1 MELKSGIYETLIY
14 EALKRKL
21 EALSDKYVFTDS
33 IDSGEAPKLLTNY
46 IAKII
51 NSLLSDDSLFESLDG
66 RFKFV
71 NDILNYI
78 DKNWQCDL
86 DDTLLTNQ
94 EKLLSGIV
102 DMAGLTKEQAKQ
114 RVTMRP
120 LSGYTVSNLF
130 TGSNTDL
137 SIDGEIERD
146 IQTADEIYWIV
157 AFVRFSGVRIF
168 ENALREFLAKPNAKL
183 KLITTT
189 YMGASEPKAVDFLKQ
204 LAPDKVE
211 IRVSYNCDLDRLHAK
226 SYIFVRESGM
236 NTAYIGSSNISRS
249 ALTKGLEWNMR
260 ITNQENPH
268 IIQKALATFDTYWNS
283 DNFED
288 YDYERFVAAILER
301 NEVKRNVGRVLQK
314 YHVLPH
320 QKAILDKLTVEREI
334 HHSNKNL
341 IVAATGTG
349 KTVIAAFDYKRFYDA
364 NQPHRL
370 LFVAHRK
377 EILEQSIN
385 TFSSVLND
393 STFGELWVGDHRPS
407 ASGDLSHL
415 FISIQS
421 FNSNLDTFRKCGA
434 DYYDYIVVDEA
445 HHSEAISYQKVF
457 DLFAPK
463 ILIGL
468 TATPERADGV
478 NLSNFNQRI
487 AAELRLP
494 EAIDNM
500 LLSPFQ
506 YFCVGDWTTNLSHVT
521 WKLGGYDEDELVR
534 KLNTK
539 DRLSLITEKLPQ
551 YLADEHGCRAL
562 CFCARVD
569 HARDVAAGLREAG
582 YRAAMLSGDDS
593 LERREEILSQFRAK
607 KINYLCVVDIY
618 NEGVDIPEID
628 TVLFLRPTKSLT
640 IFLQQ
645 LGRGLR
651 LAPDKECLT
660 VLDFVA
666 QAHVNYSYESR
677 FRALIPKSKNATTKA
692 IENAVAESFTMLPR
706 GCTITMDKLA
716 REYIIGNIKSAIFN
730 LNRLKQEILQFKV
743 NNDKPLNLLTFLEQF
758 DLDIRIIY
766 KTRSRCWNALLHEAG
781 MLTYPVDEFTRV
793 FEKNMYRLIHV
804 NSVRYIGFIS
814 KLIDNGFEYEHNA
827 KNNTLALML
836 YYDIFAKS
844 VDNFGFANIDEGLKK
859 FGSYPLF
866 VDELRQIVQYLSE
879 HLMIST
885 KPIAEL
891 GSDNVIELFGCY
903 TREEQLAIF
912 GKRTAEKAG
921 AIPQSGVY
929 NLDDINTELLWVTLN
944 KSDKDFSP
952 STQYEDYAINEAL
965 FNWQS
970 QNSASHQNSGRRYVE
985 QKKNGRKF
993 LLFVRENKIDAYG
1006 FTSPYYC
1013 LGLVDYVKSHGD
1025 KPMTITWAMQNHIPG
1040 FILDKAQKMAVG

>member
-1 MELKSGIYETLIY
+1 MELKSGIYESLIY
-14 EALKRKL
+14 EALKKKL
-21 EALSDKYVFTDS
+21 EDLSDKYIFTDS
-33 IDSGEAPKLLTNY
+33 IDLGEAPKLLTNY
-46 IAKII
+46 VAKII
-51 NSLLSDDSLFESLDG
+51 NSLLSDDSVFESLND

-78 DKNWQCDL
+78 DKNWKCNL
-86 DDTLLTNQ
+86 DDSLLTNQ
-94 EKLLSGIV
+94 EELLSGIV
-102 DMAGLTKEQAKQ
+102 DMAGLTQEQAKQ
-114 RVTMRP
+114 RITIRP
-120 LSGYTVSNLF
+120 LSGYTTSNLF

-137 SIDGEIERD
+137 SIDSEIERD
-146 IQTADEIYWIV
+146 IQTANEIYWIV
-157 AFVRFSGVRIF
+157 AFIRFSGIRIF
-168 ENALREFLAKPNAKL
+168 TNALREFLDKPNAKL
-183 KLITTT
+183 RLITTT

-204 LAPDKVE
+204 MSPNKVE
-211 IRVSYNCDLDRLHAK
+211 IKVSYNCDLDRLHAK

-236 NTAYIGSSNISRS
+236 NTAYIGSSNMSRS

-268 IIQKALATFDTYWNS
+268 IIQKALATFETYWNS

-288 YDYERFVAAILER
+288 FDYDRFVAAISER
-301 NEVKRNVGRVLQK
+301 KEVSRSMGRVLQK
-314 YHVLPH
+314 YNILPH

-334 HHSNKNL
+334 HHSYRNL

-364 NQPHRL
+364 NQRHRL

-377 EILEQSIN
+377 EILEQSVS
-385 TFSSVLND
+385 TFCSVLNT
-393 STFGELWVGDHRPS
+393 STFGELWVGNHKPS

-421 FNSNLDTFRKCGA
+421 FNSNFDTFRMCGS

-445 HHSEAISYQKVF
+445 HHSEAVSYQKVF
-457 DLFAPK
+457 DLFRPK

-478 NLSNFNQRI
+478 NLTNFNMRI

-506 YFCVGDWTTNLSHVT
+506 YFCVGDRTTDLSNATWTQT
-521 WKLGGYDEDELVR
+521 GYDEDELVR

-539 DRLSLITEKLPQ
+539 ERLSLITESLPR
-551 YLADEHGCRAL
+551 YLSDEHNCRAL
-562 CFCARVD
+562 CFCARID
-569 HARDVAAGLREAG
+569 HARDVSAGLCSAG
-582 YRAAMLSGDDS
+582 YNATMLSGDDS
-593 LERREEILSQFRAK
+593 QERREEILNQFKAR

-677 FRALIPKSKNATTKA
+677 LRALIPKSKNVTTTTIKG
-692 IENAVAESFTMLPR
+692 AVAESFTMLPR

-716 REYIIGNIKSAIFN
+716 REYIINNIKSAIFN
-730 LNRLKQEILQFKV
+730 MNRLKQEVRQFSV
-743 NNDKPLNLLTFLEQF
+743 NNNKPLNLTNFLAQY
-758 DLDIRIIY
+758 DLDIRVIY
-766 KTRSRCWNALLHEAG
+766 KTRCWNALLREAG
-781 MLTYPVDEFTRV
+781 MLLYEMDEFTRV
-793 FEKNMYRLIHV
+793 FEKNMSRLIHV
-804 NSVRYIGFIS
+804 NSLRYLEFIS
-814 KLIDNGFEYEHNA
+814 RMINNGFEYEHNE

-836 YYDIFAKS
+836 YYDLFAKS
-844 VDNFGFANIDEGLKK
+844 IDNYGFVNIDEGLKK
-859 FGSYPLF
+859 FSSYQLF
-866 VDELRQIVQYLSE
+866 VEELQQIVQHLSE

-885 KPIAEL
+885 KPIVEL
-891 GSDNVIELFGCY
+891 GTNNVLELFGSY
-903 TREEQLAIF
+903 TREEQLVIF
-912 GKRTAEKAG
+912 GRRTAKKAG
-921 AIPQSGVY
+921 AIPQSGVFC
-929 NLDDINTELLWVTLN
+929 LDEINTELLWVTLN

-952 STQYEDYAINEAL
+952 STQYEDYAINESL

-970 QNSASHQNSGRRYVE
+970 QNSASHQNAGRRYVE
-985 QKKNGRKF
+985 QKSNKRKF
-993 LLFVRENKIDAYG
+993 LLFVREHKVDEYG

-1013 LGLVDYVKSHGD
+1013 LGLVNYVKSHGD

>member
-1 MELKSGIYETLIY
+1 MELKNGIYESLIY
-14 EALKRKL
+14 EALKKKL
-21 EALSDKYVFTDS
+21 ATLSNKYVFTDS

-46 IAKII
+46 IARII

-66 RFKFV
+66 RFKFI

-78 DKNWQCDL
+78 DKNWQCNI
-86 DDTLLTNQ
+86 DDSLLTNQ
-94 EKLLSGIV
+94 KELLSGIV
-102 DMAGLTKEQAKQ
+102 DMAGLTVDQARQ

-183 KLITTT
+183 RLITTT

-204 LAPDKVE
+204 LAPDNVE
-211 IRVSYNCDLDRLHAK
+211 IKVSYNCDLDRLHAK

-236 NTAYIGSSNISRS
+236 NTAYIGSSNMSRS

-288 YDYERFVAAILER
+288 YDHNRFVAAISER
-301 NEVKRNVGRVLQK
+301 NEVNRNIGRILQK

-364 NQPHRL
+364 NQRHRL

-407 ASGDLSHL
+407 TAGDLSHL

-421 FNSNLDTFRKCGA
+421 FNSNLELFRRFGV

-445 HHSEAISYQKVF
+445 HHSEAVSYQKVF
-457 DLFAPK
+457 DLFTPK

-506 YFCVGDWTTNLSHVT
+506 YFCVGDRTTDLSHVAWT
-521 WKLGGYDEDELVR
+521 QGGYDENELVK
-534 KLNTK
+534 KLNTP
-539 DRLSLITEKLPQ
+539 DRLRLIIESLPR
-551 YLADEHGCRAL
+551 YLSDEHNCRAL
-562 CFCARVD
+562 CFCAKLD
-569 HARDVAAGLREAG
+569 HARDIAAGLCLAG
-582 YRAAMLSGDDS
+582 YRAAMLSGDDTP
-593 LERREEILSQFRAK
+593 ERREEIMSLFRAK

-677 FRALIPKSKNATTKA
+677 LRALIPKTKNITTTA
-692 IENAVAESFTMLPR
+692 IKSAVAESFTMLPR

-716 REYIIGNIKSAIFN
+716 REYIISNIRSAIFN
-730 LNRLKQEILQFKV
+730 LHRLVLEIRQFRA
-743 NNDKPLNLLTFLEQF
+743 NYDKPLNLPTFLAQY
-758 DLDIRIIY
+758 DLDIRVIY
-766 KTRSRCWNALLHEAG
+766 KTRCWNALLREAG
-781 MLTYPVDEFTRV
+781 IQTYPEDKFTRV
-793 FEKNMYRLIHV
+793 FERNMYRLIHV
-804 NSVRYIGFIS
+804 NSIRYLGFIS
-814 KLIDNGFEYEHNA
+814 ELIDNGFEYEHNA
-827 KNNTLALML
+827 KNKTFALML
-836 YYDIFAKS
+836 YYDLYAKS
-844 VDNFGFANIDEGLKK
+844 IDNFGFANVDEGLKK

-866 VDELRQIVQYLSE
+866 VGELRQIIQYLSE
-879 HLMIST
+879 HLIIST

-903 TREEQLAIF
+903 TREEQLTIF
-912 GKRTAEKAG
+912 GKRTAERAG
-921 AIPQSGVY
+921 AIPQSGCL
-929 NLDDINTELLWVTLN
+929 NIDDINTELLWVTLN

-952 STQYEDYAINEAL
+952 STQYKDYAINEAL

-985 QKKNGRKF
+985 QRTNGRKF
-993 LLFVRENKIDAYG
+993 LLFVREHKVDAYG
-1006 FTSPYYC
+1006 FTSPYFC

-1040 FILDKAQKMAVG
+1040 FILDKALKMAVG

>member
-1 MELKSGIYETLIY
+1 MELKSGIYESLIY
-14 EALKRKL
+14 EALQRKL

-46 IAKII
+46 IARII

-66 RFKFV
+66 RFQFI

-78 DKNWQCDL
+78 DKNWQCNI
-86 DDTLLTNQ
+86 DDSLLTNQ
-94 EKLLSGIV
+94 EELLSGIV

-168 ENALREFLAKPNAKL
+168 ENALREFLGKPNAKL

-204 LAPDKVE
+204 LAPSKVD
-211 IRVSYNCDLDRLHAK
+211 IKVSYNCDLDRLHAK

-236 NTAYIGSSNISRS
+236 NTAYIGSSNMSRS

-288 YDYERFVAAILER
+288 YDYERFVAAISER
-301 NEVKRNVGRVLQK
+301 KEVNRSVGRILQK

-334 HHSNKNL
+334 HHSYKNL

-349 KTVIAAFDYKRFYDA
+349 KTVIAAFDYKRFYDT
-364 NQPHRL
+364 NQRHRL

-457 DLFAPK
+457 DMFTPK

-506 YFCVGDWTTNLSHVT
+506 YFCVGDPKTDLRHITWTQ
-521 WKLGGYDEDELVR
+521 GGYDENELVR
-534 KLNTK
+534 KLNTP
-539 DRLSLITEKLPQ
+539 DRLRLITESLPR
-551 YLADEHGCRAL
+551 YLSDEHGCRAL
-562 CFCARVD
+562 CFCARLD
-569 HARDVAAGLREAG
+569 HARDIAAGLSLAG

-593 LERREEILSQFRAK
+593 QERREDILRQFKAK

-618 NEGVDIPEID
+618 NEGIDIPEID

-651 LAPDKECLT
+651 LAADKECLT

-677 FRALIPKSKNATTKA
+677 FRALIPKSKNVTTTALKG
-692 IENAVAESFTMLPR
+692 AVAESFTMLPR

-716 REYIIGNIKSAIFN
+716 REYIISNIKSAIFN
-730 LNRLKQEILQFKV
+730 LNRLKQEVRQFRV
-743 NNDKPLNLLTFLEQF
+743 NNDKILNLPNFLAQF
-758 DLDIRIIY
+758 DLDVRVIY
-766 KTRSRCWNALLHEAG
+766 KTRCWNALLREAG
-781 MLTYPVDEFTRV
+781 MLTYPMDNFTRV
-793 FEKNMYRLIHV
+793 FEKNMYRFVHI
-804 NSVRYIGFIS
+804 NSISYLSFIRS
-814 KLIDNGFEYEHNA
+814 LLDNNFDYEHNNR
-827 KNNTLALML
+827 NNMFALMFYYRL
-836 YYDIFAKS
+836 YSKPITE
-844 VDNFGFANIDEGLKK
+844 FGFSGVDEGLKRFSK
-859 FGSYPLF
+859 YAIF
-866 VDELRQIVQYLSE
+866 VDELKQIIEYLSE
-879 HLMIST
+879 HIVIT
-885 KPIAEL
+885 TRPIPEL
-891 GSDNVIELFGCY
+891 GEDNVLELFGCY
-903 TREEQLAIF
+903 TQEEQLTIF
-912 GKRTAEKAG
+912 NKQTDVSLAG
-921 AIPQSGVY
+921 NQQAGVFSL
-929 NLDDINTELLWVTLN
+929 NDINVELLWVTLN

-952 STQYEDYAINEAL
+952 STQYKDFAISESL

-970 QNSASHQNSGRRYVE
+970 QHTANHFNKGRRYSE
-985 QKKNGRKF
+985 QKQNGRKF
-993 LLFVRENKIDAYG
+993 ILFIRENKKDAYG
-1006 FTSPYYC
+1006 FVPPYYC
-1013 LGLVDYVKSHGD
+1013 LGLVDYVDSHGD
-1025 KPMTITWAMQNHIPG
+1025 NPITVTWKLHNNIPG

>member
-1 MELKSGIYETLIY
+1 MELKSGIYESLIY
-14 EALKRKL
+14 EALKKKL
-21 EALSDKYVFTDS
+21 ETLSDSYVFTDS
-33 IDSGEAPKLLTNY
+33 IDTGEAPKLLTNY

-51 NSLLSDDSLFESLDG
+51 NSLLSDDSLFESLEG
-66 RFKFV
+66 RFKFI

-78 DKNWQCDL
+78 DKNWQCNL
-86 DDTLLTNQ
+86 DDSLLTNQ
-94 EKLLSGIV
+94 EELLSGIV

-114 RVTMRP
+114 RVAMRP

-204 LAPDKVE
+204 LAPNKVE
-211 IRVSYNCDLDRLHAK
+211 IKVSYNCKLDRLHAK

-236 NTAYIGSSNISRS
+236 NTAYIGSSNMSRS

-288 YDYERFVAAILER
+288 YNYDRFVAAISEQ
-301 NEVKRNVGRVLQK
+301 NEVGRSVGRVLQK

-334 HHSNKNL
+334 HHSSKNL

-349 KTVIAAFDYKRFYDA
+349 KTVIAAFDYKRFHDA
-364 NQPHRL
+364 NQRHRL

-393 STFGELWVGDHRPS
+393 NTFGELWVGDHRPS
-407 ASGDLSHL
+407 AFGDLSHL
-415 FISIQS
+415 FVSIQS
-421 FNSNLDTFRKCGA
+421 FNSNLDTFHRCGP

-445 HHSEAISYQKVF
+445 HHSEAVSYQKVF
-457 DLFAPK
+457 DLFTPK

-506 YFCVGDWTTNLSHVT
+506 YFCVGDRTTDLSHVAWT
-521 WKLGGYDEDELVR
+521 QGGYDENELVR
-534 KLNTK
+534 KLNTP
-539 DRLSLITEKLPQ
+539 DRLRLITESLPR
-551 YLADEHGCRAL
+551 YLSDEHSCRAL
-562 CFCARVD
+562 CFCARLD
-569 HARDVAAGLREAG
+569 HARDVAAGLCEAG

-593 LERREEILSQFRAK
+593 LERREEILSQFKAK

-651 LAPDKECLT
+651 LAADKECLT

-666 QAHVNYSYESR
+666 QAHVNYSFESR
-677 FRALIPKSKNATTKA
+677 FRALIPKSKNVTTTALKG
-692 IENAVAESFTMLPR
+692 AVAESFTMLPR

-716 REYIIGNIKSAIFN
+716 REYIISNIKSAIFN
-730 LNRLKQEILQFKV
+730 LNRLKQEVRQFRV
-743 NNDKPLNLLTFLEQF
+743 NNDKPLNLSTFLAQY
-758 DLDIRIIY
+758 DLDIRVIY
-766 KTRSRCWNALLHEAG
+766 KTRCWNALLREAG
-781 MLTYPVDEFTRV
+781 MQSYPVDELTRV
-793 FEKNMYRLIHV
+793 FEKNMSRLIHV
-804 NSVRYIGFIS
+804 NSIRYLGFIG
-814 KLIDNGFEYEHNA
+814 KLIDDGFEYEHNA
-827 KNNTLALML
+827 KNNTFALML
-836 YYDIFAKS
+836 YYDLYAKS
-844 VDNFGFANIDEGLKK
+844 IDNFGFASIDEGLKK
-859 FGSYPLF
+859 FGSYTLF
-866 VDELRQIVQYLSE
+866 VEELRQIIQYLSE

-885 KPIAEL
+885 KPIVEL

-921 AIPQSGVY
+921 AIPQSGC
-929 NLDDINTELLWVTLN
+929 LSIDDINTELLWVTLN

-985 QKKNGRKF
+985 QKTNGRKF
-993 LLFVRENKIDAYG
+993 LLFVREHKVDAYG

>member
-14 EALKRKL
+14 KALKEKI
-21 EALSDKYVFTDS
+21 EHLSNKYVFTEA
-33 IDSGEAPKLLTNY
+33 IDSCEAPKLLTNY
-46 IAKII
+46 IAGII
-51 NSLLSDDSLFESLDG
+51 SNLLSDDALFENLER
-66 RFKFV
+66 RFKFI
-71 NDILNYI
+71 NSILEFIDQKWNCDI
-78 DKNWQCDL
+78 
-86 DDTLLTNQ
+86 DDSLLTNQ
-94 EKLLSGIV
+94 EQLISGII
-102 DMAGLTKEQAKQ
+102 DMAGLTKEQAEQ
-114 RVTMRP
+114 RVSMRP
-120 LSGYTVSNLF
+120 LSGFTVSNLF

-137 SIDGEIERD
+137 SIDSEIERD
-146 IQTADEIYWIV
+146 IRTADEIYWIV
-157 AFVRFSGVRIF
+157 AFVRFSGIRIF
-168 ENALREFLAKPNAKL
+168 ENALREFLAKPNARL
-183 KLITTT
+183 RLITTT

-204 LAPDKVE
+204 LAPNKVE
-211 IRVSYNCDLDRLHAK
+211 IKVSYNCDLDRLHAK

-236 NTAYIGSSNISRS
+236 NTAYIGSSNMSRS

-268 IIQKALATFDTYWNS
+268 IIQKALATFDTYWNN

-288 YDYERFVAAILER
+288 YDYDRFVAAILER
-301 NEVKRNVGRVLQK
+301 NQVNRSVGRILQT
-314 YHVLPH
+314 YHILPH

-334 HHSNKNL
+334 HNSYKNL

-364 NQPHRL
+364 NQRHRL

-377 EILEQSIN
+377 EILEQSVR
-385 TFSSVLND
+385 TFCSVLGVND
-393 STFGELWVGDHRPS
+393 FGELWVGDYRPTTF
-407 ASGDLSHL
+407 GDLSHL

-421 FNSNLDTFRKCGA
+421 FNSNLDTFRQCGA

-457 DLFAPK
+457 DLFSPK

-506 YFCVGDWTTNLSHVT
+506 YFCVGDRTTDLSNVS
-521 WKLGGYDEDELVR
+521 WNQGGYDENELVR
-534 KLNTK
+534 KLNTP
-539 DRLSLITEKLPQ
+539 DRLRLITESLPR
-551 YLADEHGCRAL
+551 YLSDECNCRAL
-562 CFCARVD
+562 CFCARLD
-569 HARDVAAGLREAG
+569 HARDVAEGLRLAG
-582 YRAAMLSGDDS
+582 YNAAMLSGDDS

-666 QAHVNYSYESR
+666 QAHVNYSFESR
-677 FRALIPKSKNATTKA
+677 FRALIPKSKNTTTTA
-692 IENAVAESFTMLPR
+692 IKGAVGGSFTMLPR
-706 GCTITMDKLA
+706 GCSISMDKLA
-716 REYIIGNIKSAIFN
+716 REYILSNIRSAVFN
-730 LNRLKQEILQFKV
+730 LRRLVLEVRQFKV
-743 NNDKPLNLLTFLEQF
+743 NTDKPLKLPTFLTQF
-758 DLDIRIIY
+758 DLDIRVIY
-766 KTRSRCWNALLHEAG
+766 KTRCWTALLREAG
-781 MLTYPVDEFTRV
+781 MLSYPTDEFTRV
-793 FEKNMYRLIHV
+793 FEKNMSRLIHV
-804 NSVRYIGFIS
+804 NSIGYIGFIS
-814 KLIDNGFEYEHNA
+814 KLIDNGFEYEHNVR
-827 KNNTLALML
+827 NNTFALML
-836 YYDIFAKS
+836 YYDLFAKS
-844 VDNFGFANIDEGLKK
+844 IDNYGIASIDEGLKI
-859 FGSYPLF
+859 FGSYPMF
-866 VDELRQIVQYLSE
+866 VDELRQIVMYLSE

-885 KPIAEL
+885 RPIAEL
-891 GSDNVIELFGCY
+891 GEDSVLELFGLY

-912 GKRTAEKAG
+912 KKRTPEHAG
-921 AIPQSGVY
+921 AIPQSGVF

-952 STQYEDYAINEAL
+952 STQYEDYAINEVL

-970 QNSASHQNSGRRYVE
+970 QNSASHQNAGRRYVE
-985 QKKNGRKF
+985 QKINGRKF
-993 LLFVRENKIDAYG
+993 LLFVRESKVDAYG

-1025 KPMTITWAMQNHIPG
+1025 KPMTITWSMQNPIPG
-1040 FILDKAQKMAVG
+1040 FILEKAQKMAVG

>member
-1 MELKSGIYETLIY
+1 MELKSGIYESLIC
-14 EALKRKL
+14 EALKKKL
-21 EALSDKYVFTDS
+21 EALTDRYVFTDS
-33 IDSGEAPKLLTNY
+33 IDTGEAPKLLTNY
-46 IAKII
+46 IAQII
-51 NSLLSDDSLFESLDG
+51 NSLLSDDSLFETLEG
-66 RFKFV
+66 RFQFI
-71 NDILNYI
+71 NDILSYI
-78 DKNWQCDL
+78 DKTWQCNI
-86 DDTLLTNQ
+86 DDSLLTNQ
-94 EKLLSGIV
+94 EELLSGIV

-120 LSGYTVSNLF
+120 LSGFTVSNLF
-130 TGSNTDL
+130 TGSNADL
-137 SIDGEIERD
+137 SVDSEIERD

-168 ENALREFLAKPNAKL
+168 ENALRRFLEKPSARL
-183 KLITTT
+183 HLITTT
-189 YMGASEPKAVDFLKQ
+189 YMGASEPKAVEFLKQ
-204 LAPDKVE
+204 LAPDKVQ
-211 IRVSYNCDLDRLHAK
+211 IKVSYNCDLDRLHAK
-226 SYIFVRESGM
+226 SYIFVRDSGM

-260 ITNQENPH
+260 ITSQENPH
-268 IIQKALATFDTYWNS
+268 IIQKALATFDTYWNN

-288 YDYERFVAAILER
+288 YDRERFLVAIAER
-301 NEVKRNVGRVLQK
+301 NEVRNGRTRALQT
-314 YHVLPH
+314 YHILPH
-320 QKAILDKLTVEREI
+320 QKAILDRLTVEREI
-334 HHSNKNL
+334 HGSNKNL

-349 KTVIAAFDYKRFYDA
+349 KTVIAAFDYKRFHDSHS
-364 NQPHRL
+364 NHRL

-377 EILEQSIN
+377 EILEQSIR
-385 TFSSVLND
+385 TFCSVLGVND
-393 STFGELWVGDHRPS
+393 FGELWVGDHRPS
-407 ASGDLSHL
+407 ALGDLGHL

-421 FNSNLDTFRKCGA
+421 FNSNLETFRRCGA

-445 HHSEAISYQKVF
+445 HHSEAVSYQKVF
-457 DLFAPK
+457 DLFRPQ

-506 YFCVGDWTTNLSHVT
+506 YFCVGDRTTDLSHVA
-521 WKLGGYDEDELVR
+521 WAQGGYDENELVR
-534 KLNTK
+534 KLNTQE
-539 DRLSLITEKLPQ
+539 RLRLITESLPR
-551 YLADEHGCRAL
+551 YLSDEHNCRAL
-562 CFCARVD
+562 CFCARLD
-569 HARDVAAGLREAG
+569 HARDVAAGLCLAG
-582 YRAAMLSGDDS
+582 YRAAMLSGEDS
-593 LERREEILSQFRAK
+593 LERREEIVSQFRAR

-640 IFLQQ
+640 VFLQQ

-677 FRALIPKSKNATTKA
+677 FRALIPKSKNATTKT
-692 IENAVAESFTMLPR
+692 IQGAVAESFTMLPR

-716 REYIIGNIKSAIFN
+716 REYILGNIRSAIFN
-730 LNRLKQEILQFKV
+730 LRRLVLEVRQFRV
-743 NNDKPLNLLTFLEQF
+743 NSDKPLTLANFLQQF
-758 DLDIRIIY
+758 DLDIRVIY
-766 KTRSRCWNALLHEAG
+766 KTRCWNALLREAG
-781 MLTYPVDEFTRV
+781 LKNYATDEYTKV
-793 FEKNMYRLIHV
+793 FEKNMSRLIHV
-804 NSVRYIGFIS
+804 NSIRYLGFIRQ
-814 KLIDNGFEYEHNA
+814 LIEHGFTYEHSKQND
-827 KNNTLALML
+827 TLALML
-836 YYDIFAKS
+836 YYDLYAKS
-844 VDNFGFANIDEGLKK
+844 IDVYDFASVAEGLKK
-859 FGSYPLF
+859 FGEYPQF
-866 VDELRQIVQYLSE
+866 VDELSQMVQYLSE
-879 HLMIST
+879 HLMITT
-885 KPIAEL
+885 KPIPEL
-891 GSDNVIELFGCY
+891 GADNVLELFGCY

-912 GKRTAEKAG
+912 GRRTAEKAG
-921 AIPQSGVY
+921 AIPQSGCL

-985 QKKNGRKF
+985 QRTNGRKF
-993 LLFVRENKIDAYG
+993 LLFVREHKVDAYG

-1025 KPMTITWAMQNHIPG
+1025 RPMTITWAMQNRIPG

>member
-14 EALKRKL
+14 EALKKKL
-21 EALSDKYVFTDS
+21 ESLSDKYVFKDS

-66 RFKFV
+66 RFQFI

-78 DKNWQCDL
+78 DKNWQCDI
-86 DDTLLTNQ
+86 DDSLLTNQ
-94 EKLLSGIV
+94 EELLSGIV

-120 LSGYTVSNLF
+120 LSGFTVSNLF

-137 SIDGEIERD
+137 SIDAEIERD
-146 IQTADEIYWIV
+146 IQTANEIYWIV
-157 AFVRFSGVRIF
+157 AFIRFSGVRIF
-168 ENALREFLAKPNAKL
+168 ENALREFLAKPNARL
-183 KLITTT
+183 RLITTT
-189 YMGASEPKAVDFLKQ
+189 YMGASEPKAVDFLKK

-211 IRVSYNCDLDRLHAK
+211 IKVSYNCDLDRLHAK

-236 NTAYIGSSNISRS
+236 NTAYIGSSNMSRS

-288 YDYERFVAAILER
+288 YDYARFVAAISER
-301 NEVKRNVGRVLQK
+301 NEVKRSVGRILQK

-334 HHSNKNL
+334 HRSNKNL

-364 NQPHRL
+364 NQRHRL

-393 STFGELWVGDHRPS
+393 SSFGELWVGDHRPS
-407 ASGDLSHL
+407 TAGDLSHL

-421 FNSNLDTFRKCGA
+421 FNSNLELFRKCGA

-457 DLFAPK
+457 DLFTPK
-463 ILIGL
+463 ILVGL

-506 YFCVGDWTTNLSHVT
+506 YFCVGDRTTDLSHVT
-521 WKLGGYDEDELVR
+521 WSQGGYDENELVR
-534 KLNTK
+534 KLNTP
-539 DRLSLITEKLPQ
+539 DRLRLITESLPR
-551 YLADEHGCRAL
+551 YLSDEHGCRAL
-562 CFCARVD
+562 CFCARLD
-569 HARDVAAGLREAG
+569 HARDIAAGLCLAG
-582 YRAAMLSGDDS
+582 YRAAMLSGGDS
-593 LERREEILSQFRAK
+593 IERREEILSQFKAR

-677 FRALIPKSKNATTKA
+677 FRALIPKSKNATSTA
-692 IENAVAESFTMLPR
+692 IKSAVAESFTMLPR

-716 REYIIGNIKSAIFN
+716 REYIISNIKSAIFN
-730 LNRLKQEILQFKV
+730 LNRLKQEVRQFRV
-743 NNDKPLNLLTFLEQF
+743 NNDIALNLPNFLAQF
-758 DLDIRIIY
+758 DLDIRVVY
-766 KTRSRCWNALLHEAG
+766 KTRCWSALLRESG
-781 MLTYPVDEFTRV
+781 MLNYPVDEFTKV
-793 FEKNMYRLIHV
+793 FEKNMSRLIHI
-804 NSVRYIGFIS
+804 NSVRYLDFIV
-814 KLIDNGFEYEHNA
+814 KLLDNNFEYEHTPR
-827 KNNTLALML
+827 NNTFALML
-836 YYDIFAKS
+836 YYDLYAKS
-844 VDNFGFANIDEGLKK
+844 IDNFGFEDIDEGLKT

-866 VDELRQIVQYLSE
+866 VDELHQIVQYLSQ
-879 HLMIST
+879 HLVIST
-885 KPIAEL
+885 RPIAEL
-891 GSDNVIELFGCY
+891 GENNVLDLFGCY

-912 GKRTAEKAG
+912 GRRTAEKAG
-921 AIPQSGVY
+921 AIPQSGCL

-970 QNSASHQNSGRRYVE
+970 QNNASHQNSGRRYVE
-985 QKKNGRKF
+985 QKTNGRKF
-993 LLFVRENKIDAYG
+993 LLFVREHKVDEYG
-1006 FTSPYYC
+1006 FTSPYFC
-1013 LGLVDYVKSHGD
+1013 LGLVDYVNSHGD

-1040 FILDKAQKMAVG
+1040 FILDKALKMAIA

>member
-1 MELKSGIYETLIY
+1 MELKTGIYETLIY

-21 EALSDKYVFTDS
+21 EALSDRYVFTDS

-46 IAKII
+46 VAKII
-51 NSLLSDDSLFESLDG
+51 NSLLSDDSLFETLEG
-66 RFKFV
+66 RFRFV
-71 NDILNYI
+71 NGILNYI
-78 DKNWQCDL
+78 DKNWQCNI
-86 DDTLLTNQ
+86 DDSLLTNQ
-94 EKLLSGIV
+94 EELLSGIV

-146 IQTADEIYWIV
+146 IKTADEIYWIV

-168 ENALREFLAKPNAKL
+168 ENALREFLAKPNAKF

-189 YMGASEPKAVDFLKQ
+189 YMGASEPKAMDFLKR
-204 LAPDKVE
+204 LDPEKVD
-211 IRVSYNCDLDRLHAK
+211 IKVSYNCELDRLHAK

-283 DNFED
+283 ENFEYYD
-288 YDYERFVAAILER
+288 YDRFVAAIAE
-301 NEVKRNVGRVLQK
+301 NNKVKTTIGRVLQK
-314 YHVLPH
+314 YHILPH

-349 KTVIAAFDYKRFYDA
+349 KTVIAAFDYKRFHDA
-364 NQPHRL
+364 NQRHRL

-393 STFGELWVGDHRPS
+393 NTFGELWVGDHRPS
-407 ASGDLSHL
+407 VSGDLSHL

-421 FNSNLDTFRKCGA
+421 FNSNLDTFRRCGT

-445 HHSEAISYQKVF
+445 HHSEAVSYQKVF
-457 DLFAPK
+457 DLFSPK
-463 ILIGL
+463 LLIGL

-506 YFCVGDWTTNLSHVT
+506 YFCVGDRTTDLSHVA
-521 WKLGGYDEDELVR
+521 WAQGGYDENELVK
-534 KLNTK
+534 KLNTH
-539 DRLSLITEKLPQ
+539 DRLRLITEKLPQ
-551 YLADEHGCRAL
+551 YLSDEHNCRAI
-562 CFCARVD
+562 CFCARLD
-569 HARDVAAGLREAG
+569 HARDVAAGLCSAG
-582 YRAAMLSGDDS
+582 YRAAMLSGNDS
-593 LERREEILSQFRAK
+593 LENRDKILNLFRSK

-618 NEGVDIPEID
+618 NEGIDIPEID

-651 LAPDKECLT
+651 LSPDKECLT

-677 FRALIPKSKNATTKA
+677 FRALIPKSKNATTNA
-692 IENAVAESFTMLPR
+692 IKNAVAESFTMLPR

-716 REYIIGNIKSAIFN
+716 REYIINNIKSAIFN
-730 LNRLKQEILQFKV
+730 LNRLKQEVRQFSV
-743 NNDKPLNLLTFLEQF
+743 NSDKPLNLPNFLSQF
-758 DLDIRIIY
+758 DIDIRVIY
-766 KTRSRCWNALLHEAG
+766 KTRCWNAILREAG
-781 MLTYPVDEFTRV
+781 ILNYPADEFTKV
-793 FEKNMYRLIHV
+793 FENNMYRLIHV
-804 NSVRYIGFIS
+804 NSVRYLEFIS
-814 KLIDNGFEYEHNA
+814 NLINNDFEYEHNT
-827 KNNTLALML
+827 KNNTFALML
-836 YYDIFAKS
+836 YYDLFAKS
-844 VDNFGFANIDEGLKK
+844 IDNFGFATADEGLKK
-859 FGSYPLF
+859 FGSYKLF
-866 VDELRQIVQYLSE
+866 VDELRQIVQYLSD

-885 KPIAEL
+885 KAIAEL
-891 GSDNVIELFGCY
+891 GSDNVLDLFGCY
-903 TREEQLAIF
+903 TREEQLTIF
-912 GKRTAEKAG
+912 GKRTAVKAG
-921 AIPQSGVY
+921 AIPQSGCLS
-929 NLDDINTELLWVTLN
+929 LDDINTELLWVTLN

-970 QNSASHQNSGRRYVE
+970 QNNASHQNAGRRYVE
-985 QKKNGRKF
+985 QKSNGRKF
-993 LLFVRENKIDAYG
+993 LLFVRENKVDAYG

-1025 KPMTITWAMQNHIPG
+1025 KPMTIIWAMHNHIPG

>member
-1 MELKSGIYETLIY
+1 MNLNSGIYESLIY
-14 EALKRKL
+14 EALKKKL

-33 IDSGEAPKLLTNY
+33 IDSSEAPKLLTNY
-46 IAKII
+46 VAKII
-51 NSLLSDDSLFESLDG
+51 NGLLSDDSLFESLDC

-78 DKNWQCDL
+78 DKNWQCNI

-94 EKLLSGIV
+94 ELLLSGIV
-102 DMAGLTKEQAKQ
+102 DMAGLTKEQAKR
-114 RVTMRP
+114 RVSMRP

-137 SIDGEIERD
+137 SLDSEIERD

-157 AFVRFSGVRIF
+157 AFIRFSGVRIF
-168 ENALREFLAKPNAKL
+168 ENALREFLARPNAQL
-183 KLITTT
+183 RLITTT

-204 LAPDKVE
+204 LAPNKVE
-211 IRVSYNCDLDRLHAK
+211 IKVSYNCDLDRLHAK

-288 YDYERFVAAILER
+288 YDYERFVAAIAER
-301 NEVKRNVGRVLQK
+301 NEVKRGVGRVLYK
-314 YHVLPH
+314 YHILPH

-334 HHSNKNL
+334 HQSYKNL

-364 NQPHRL
+364 NERHRL

-385 TFSSVLND
+385 TFCSVLSMND
-393 STFGELWVGDHRPS
+393 FGELWVGDHRPS
-407 ASGDLSHL
+407 SYGDLGHL

-421 FNSNLDTFRKCGA
+421 FNTNLETFRNCGE

-445 HHSEAISYQKVF
+445 HHSEAVSYQKVF
-457 DLFAPK
+457 DLFKPK
-463 ILIGL
+463 LLIGL

-506 YFCVGDWTTNLSHVT
+506 YFCVGDRTTDLSHVT
-521 WKLGGYDEDELVR
+521 WAQGGYDENELVR
-534 KLNTK
+534 KLNTS
-539 DRLSLITEKLPQ
+539 DRLRLITESLPR
-551 YLADEHGCRAL
+551 YLSDERNCRAL
-562 CFCARVD
+562 CFCARLD
-569 HARDVAAGLREAG
+569 HARDVAAGLCSAG
-582 YRAAMLSGDDS
+582 YRAAMLSGEDS
-593 LERREEILSQFRAK
+593 LERREEIVSLFRARK
-607 KINYLCVVDIY
+607 VNYLCVVDIY

-651 LAPDKECLT
+651 LSPDKECLT

-677 FRALIPKSKNATTKA
+677 FRALIPKSKNVTTRTIKG
-692 IENAVAESFTMLPR
+692 AVAESFTMLPR
-706 GCTITMDKLA
+706 GCTIAMDKLA
-716 REYIIGNIKSAIFN
+716 REYIMNNIRTAVFN
-730 LNRLKQEILQFKV
+730 LRRLVQEVRQFNV
-743 NNDKPLNLLTFLEQF
+743 NNEKPLTLPNFLVQF

-766 KTRSRCWNALLHEAG
+766 KTRCWNALLREAG
-781 MLTYPVDEFTRV
+781 MLSYPLDEFTRL
-793 FEKNMYRLIHV
+793 FENNMKRLIHV
-804 NSVRYIGFIS
+804 NSISYLSFIT
-814 KLIDNGFEYEHNA
+814 KLIENNFEYEHDER
-827 KNNTLALML
+827 NNTFALMF
-836 YYDIFAKS
+836 YYDLFAKS
-844 VDNFGFANIDEGLKK
+844 IDKFGFTSVDEGLKK
-859 FGSYPLF
+859 FGAYPLF
-866 VDELRQIVQYLSE
+866 VEELRQIVQYLSD
-879 HLMIST
+879 HLLIST
-885 KPIAEL
+885 KSIPEL
-891 GSDNVIELFGCY
+891 GKDNVLELFGCY
-903 TREEQLAIF
+903 TREQQLVIF
-912 GKRTAEKAG
+912 KKRTAENSG
-921 AIPQSGVY
+921 AIPQGGCLSI
-929 NLDDINTELLWVTLN
+929 DEINTELLWVTLN
-944 KSDKDFSP
+944 KSDKEFSP

-970 QNSASHQNSGRRYVE
+970 QNSASHQNAGRRYVE

-993 LLFVRENKIDAYG
+993 LLFVREHKVDAYN
-1006 FTSPYYC
+1006 FTCPYYC

-1025 KPMTITWAMQNHIPG
+1025 KPMTITWAMQHHIPG
-1040 FILDKAQKMAVG
+1040 FILEKAQKMAIA

>member
-1 MELKSGIYETLIY
+1 MELKSGIYESLIY
-14 EALKRKL
+14 EALKKKL
-21 EALSDKYVFTDS
+21 ENLSDKYVFTDS
-33 IDSGEAPKLLTNY
+33 IDAGEAPKLLTNY
-46 IAKII
+46 IAKILI
-51 NSLLSDDSLFESLDG
+51 SLLSDDSLFESLEE
-66 RFKFV
+66 RFRFV
-71 NDILNYI
+71 NDILSYI
-78 DKNWQCDL
+78 DKKWQCDI
-86 DDTLLTNQ
+86 DDSLLTNQ
-94 EKLLSGIV
+94 EELLSGIV
-102 DMAGLTKEQAKQ
+102 DMAGLTSEQAKQ
-114 RVTMRP
+114 RVTIRP

-146 IQTADEIYWIV
+146 IKTSDEIYWIV

-183 KLITTT
+183 RLITTT

-204 LAPDKVE
+204 LAPGKVE
-211 IRVSYNCDLDRLHAK
+211 IKVSYNCELDRLHAK
-226 SYIFVRESGM
+226 SYIFVRDSGM
-236 NTAYIGSSNISRS
+236 STAYIGSSNMSRS

-268 IIQKALATFDTYWNS
+268 IIQKALATFDTYWNNE
-283 DNFED
+283 NFED
-288 YDYERFVAAILER
+288 YDYNRFVKAIAER
-301 NEVKRNVGRVLQK
+301 NEKTRSIGRVIQR
-314 YHVLPH
+314 YHILPH

-349 KTVIAAFDYKRFYDA
+349 KTVIAAFDYKRFYES
-364 NQPHRL
+364 NQRHRL

-385 TFSSVLND
+385 TFSSVLGD
-393 STFGELWVGDHRPS
+393 STFGELWVGNHRPS
-407 ASGDLSHL
+407 ALGDLSHL

-421 FNSNLDTFRKCGA
+421 FNSNLDTFRRCGS

-445 HHSEAISYQKVF
+445 HHSEAVSYQKVF
-457 DLFAPK
+457 DLYTPK

-468 TATPERADGV
+468 TATPERSDGV

-506 YFCVGDWTTNLSHVT
+506 YFCVGDRTTDLSHVP
-521 WKLGGYDEDELVR
+521 WAQGGYDEDELVR
-534 KLNTK
+534 KLNTP
-539 DRLSLITEKLPQ
+539 DRLRLITESLAR
-551 YLADEHGCRAL
+551 YLSDDQNCRAL

-569 HARDVAAGLREAG
+569 HARDVAAGLCEAG
-582 YRAAMLSGDDS
+582 YQAAVLTGEDS
-593 LERREEILSQFRAK
+593 PERRDEIQAQFKAK

-660 VLDFVA
+660 VLDYVA

-677 FRALIPKSKNATTKA
+677 FRALSSKPKSVTTNVIKD
-692 IENAVAESFTMLPR
+692 AVAESFTMLPR

-716 REYIIGNIKSAIFN
+716 REYILGNIRSAIFN
-730 LNRLKQEILQFKV
+730 LRRLVLEVRQFRV
-743 NNDKPLNLLTFLEQF
+743 NSDKSLNLSNFLSQF
-758 DLDIRIIY
+758 DLDIRVVY
-766 KTRSRCWNALLHEAG
+766 KTRCWSALMREAG
-781 MLTYPVDEFTRV
+781 MLNYTADDFTRV
-793 FEKNMYRLIHV
+793 FEKNMSRLIHV
-804 NSVRYIGFIS
+804 NSVRYLEFIRN
-814 KLIDNGFEYEHNA
+814 LINNGFKYEHNA
-827 KNNTLALML
+827 KNKTFALML

-844 VDNFGFANIDEGLKK
+844 IDKYGFSNIDEGLKK
-859 FGSYPLF
+859 FGSYPIF
-866 VDELRQIVQYLSE
+866 VDELRQIIHYLSE
-879 HLMIST
+879 HLVIST
-885 KPIAEL
+885 KPITEL
-891 GSDNVIELFGCY
+891 GEDCAIDLFGCY
-903 TREEQLAIF
+903 TREEQLTIF

-921 AIPQSGVY
+921 AIPQNGLL
-929 NLDDINTELLWVTLN
+929 NLDEFNMELLWVTLN

-952 STQYEDYAINEAL
+952 STQYEDYAINESL
-965 FNWQS
+965 FNWQT
-970 QNSASHQNSGRRYVE
+970 QNNASHQNNGRRYVE
-985 QKKNGRKF
+985 QKTNGRRF
-993 LLFVRENKIDAYG
+993 LLFVRENKTDAYG

-1025 KPMTITWAMQNHIPG
+1025 KPMTITWAMHNKIPG

>member
-1 MELKSGIYETLIY
+1 MELKTGIYETLIY
-14 EALKRKL
+14 EALRKKL
-21 EALSDKYVFTDS
+21 GTLSDKYIFTES
-33 IDSGEAPKLLTNY
+33 IDNGEAPKMLTNY

-66 RFKFV
+66 RFQFI
-71 NDILNYI
+71 NDILTYI
-78 DKNWQCDL
+78 DKKWQCNIGDS
-86 DDTLLTNQ
+86 LLANK
-94 EKLLSGIV
+94 EELLSGIV

-157 AFVRFSGVRIF
+157 AFVRYSGVRIF
-168 ENALREFLAKPNAKL
+168 ENALREFFAKPNAKL
-183 KLITTT
+183 RLITTT
-189 YMGASEPKAVDFLKQ
+189 YMGASEPKAVNFLKQ
-204 LAPDKVE
+204 LAPNKVE
-211 IRVSYNCDLDRLHAK
+211 IKVSYNSELDRLHAK

-236 NTAYIGSSNISRS
+236 NTAYIGSSNMSRS

-288 YDYERFVAAILER
+288 YDYERFVTAISER
-301 NEVKRNVGRVLQK
+301 NEVKRSVGRVLQK
-314 YHVLPH
+314 YHILPH
-320 QKAILDKLTVEREI
+320 QKAILDKLTVERDI
-334 HHSNKNL
+334 HHSYKNL

-364 NQPHRL
+364 NQQHKL
-370 LFVAHRK
+370 LFIAHRK

-385 TFSSVLND
+385 AFSSVLND
-393 STFGELWVGDHRPS
+393 STFGELWVGEHRPS
-407 ASGDLSHL
+407 EAGDLSHL
-415 FISIQS
+415 FISVQS
-421 FNSNLDTFRKCGA
+421 FNSNIDIFRNCGA

-445 HHSEAISYQKVF
+445 HHSEAVSYQKVF
-457 DLFAPK
+457 DIFTPK

-506 YFCVGDWTTNLSHVT
+506 YFCVGDRTTDLSHVT
-521 WKLGGYDEDELVR
+521 WNQGGYDENELVK
-534 KLNTK
+534 KLNTP
-539 DRLSLITEKLPQ
+539 DRLKLIVEKLPR
-551 YLADEHGCRAL
+551 YLSDEHGCRAL
-562 CFCARVD
+562 CFCARVE
-569 HARDVAAGLREAG
+569 HARDVAAGLCEAG
-582 YRAAMLSGDDS
+582 YKAAMLSGDDNS
-593 LERREEILSQFRAK
+593 ERRDEILNKFKAK
-607 KINYLCVVDIY
+607 EINYLCVVDIY

-666 QAHVNYSYESR
+666 QAHVNYNYESR
-677 FRALIPKSKNATTKA
+677 FRALIPKSKNVTTTA
-692 IENAVAESFTMLPR
+692 IKSAVVESFSMLPR

-716 REYIIGNIKSAIFN
+716 REYIINNIKSAIFN
-730 LNRLKQEILQFKV
+730 LRRLVLEVRQFNV
-743 NNDKPLNLLTFLEQF
+743 NNAKPLTLPNFLEQF
-758 DLDIRIIY
+758 NLDIRVIY
-766 KTRSRCWNALLHEAG
+766 KTRCWNALLREAG
-781 MLTYPVDEFTRV
+781 MQNYQSDEFTRL
-793 FEKNMYRLIHV
+793 FEKNMRRLIHV
-804 NSVRYIGFIS
+804 NSVMYLGFIR
-814 KLIDNGFEYEHNA
+814 KLIDNNFDYQHNE
-827 KNNTLALML
+827 KNNSLALML
-836 YYDIFAKS
+836 YYDLFAKS
-844 VDNFGFANIDEGLKK
+844 IDNFGFVNIDEALKK
-859 FGSYPLF
+859 FGSYSVF
-866 VDELRQIVQYLSE
+866 VEELRQIVQYLSDN
-879 HLMIST
+879 LIIST
-885 KPIAEL
+885 KPIEEL
-891 GSDNVIELFGCY
+891 GANNVLELFGCY

-921 AIPQSGVY
+921 AIPQSGC
-929 NLDDINTELLWVTLN
+929 LSIDDINTELLWVTLN

-952 STQYEDYAINEAL
+952 STQYEDYAINEVL

-985 QKKNGRKF
+985 QKNNGRKF
-993 LLFVRENKIDAYG
+993 ILFVREHRVDSYG

-1025 KPMTITWAMQNHIPG
+1025 KPMTITWAMHNNIPG

>member
-14 EALKRKL
+14 EALKKKL
-21 EALSDKYVFTDS
+21 ESLSDKYVFKDS

-66 RFKFV
+66 KFQFI

-78 DKNWQCDL
+78 EKNWQCDI

-94 EKLLSGIV
+94 EELLSGIV
-102 DMAGLTKEQAKQ
+102 DMAGLTKEQARQ

-120 LSGYTVSNLF
+120 LSGFTVSNLF

-137 SIDGEIERD
+137 SIDAEIERD
-146 IQTADEIYWIV
+146 IQTANEIYWIV
-157 AFVRFSGVRIF
+157 AFIRFSGVRIF
-168 ENALREFLAKPNAKL
+168 ENALREFLAKPNARL
-183 KLITTT
+183 RLITTT
-189 YMGASEPKAVDFLKQ
+189 YMGASEPKAVDFLKK

-211 IRVSYNCDLDRLHAK
+211 IKVSYNCDLDRLHAK

-236 NTAYIGSSNISRS
+236 NTAYIGSSNMSRS

-288 YDYERFVAAILER
+288 YDYERFVAAISER
-301 NEVKRNVGRVLQK
+301 NEVNKSVGRILQK

-334 HHSNKNL
+334 HLSNKNL

-349 KTVIAAFDYKRFYDA
+349 KTVIAAFDYKRFFDA
-364 NQPHRL
+364 NQRHRL

-385 TFSSVLND
+385 TFSFVLND
-393 STFGELWVGDHRPS
+393 SSFGELWVGDHRPS
-407 ASGDLSHL
+407 TAGDLSHL

-421 FNSNLDTFRKCGA
+421 FNSNLEFFRKCGA

-457 DLFAPK
+457 DLFTPK
-463 ILIGL
+463 ILVGL

-506 YFCVGDWTTNLSHVT
+506 YFCVGDRTTDLSHVT
-521 WKLGGYDEDELVR
+521 WSQGGYDENELVR
-534 KLNTK
+534 KLNTP
-539 DRLSLITEKLPQ
+539 DRLRLITESLPR
-551 YLADEHGCRAL
+551 YLSDEHGCRAL
-562 CFCARVD
+562 CFCARLD
-569 HARDVAAGLREAG
+569 HARDIATGLCLAG
-582 YRAAMLSGDDS
+582 YRAAMLSGGDS
-593 LERREEILSQFRAK
+593 LERREEILSQFKAR

-677 FRALIPKSKNATTKA
+677 FRALIPKSKNATSTA
-692 IENAVAESFTMLPR
+692 IKGAVAESFTMLPR

-716 REYIIGNIKSAIFN
+716 REYIISNIKSAIFN
-730 LNRLKQEILQFKV
+730 LNRLKQEVRQFRV
-743 NNDKPLNLLTFLEQF
+743 NNDIALNLPNFLAQF
-758 DLDIRIIY
+758 DLDIRVVY
-766 KTRSRCWNALLHEAG
+766 KTRCWSALLRESG
-781 MLTYPVDEFTRV
+781 MLNYPVDEFTKV
-793 FEKNMYRLIHV
+793 FEKNMSRLIHI
-804 NSVRYIGFIS
+804 NSVRYLDFIV
-814 KLIDNGFEYEHNA
+814 KLLDNNFEYEHTPR
-827 KNNTLALML
+827 NNTFALML
-836 YYDIFAKS
+836 YYDLYAKS
-844 VDNFGFANIDEGLKK
+844 IDNFGFEDIDEGLKT

-866 VDELRQIVQYLSE
+866 VDELHQIVQYLSQ
-879 HLMIST
+879 HLVIST
-885 KPIAEL
+885 RPIADL
-891 GSDNVIELFGCY
+891 GENNVLDLFGCY

-912 GKRTAEKAG
+912 GRRTAEKAG
-921 AIPQSGVY
+921 AIPQSGCL

-965 FNWQS
+965 FNWQT
-970 QNSASHQNSGRRYVE
+970 QNNASHQNSGRRYVE
-985 QKKNGRKF
+985 QKTNGRKF
-993 LLFVRENKIDAYG
+993 LLFVREHKVDEYG
-1006 FTSPYYC
+1006 FTSPYFC
-1013 LGLVDYVKSHGD
+1013 LGLVDYVNSHGD

-1040 FILDKAQKMAVG
+1040 FILDKALKMAIA

>member
-1 MELKSGIYETLIY
+1 MELKSGIYESLIY
-14 EALKRKL
+14 EALKKKL
-21 EALSDKYVFTDS
+21 ETLSDKYVFTDS

-51 NSLLSDDSLFESLDG
+51 NSLLSDDSLFETLDG
-66 RFKFV
+66 RFRFI

-78 DKNWQCDL
+78 DKNWQCNI
-86 DDTLLTNQ
+86 DDSLLTNQ
-94 EKLLSGIV
+94 EELLSGIV

-183 KLITTT
+183 RLITTT
-189 YMGASEPKAVDFLKQ
+189 YMGASEPKAVDFLKR

-211 IRVSYNCDLDRLHAK
+211 IKVSYNCDLDRLHAK

-288 YDYERFVAAILER
+288 YDYDRFVAAIAER
-301 NEVKRNVGRVLQK
+301 NEVNRAVGRVLQK

-334 HHSNKNL
+334 HHSNRNL

-349 KTVIAAFDYKRFYDA
+349 KTVIAAFDYKRFHDV
-364 NQPHRL
+364 NPRHRL

-393 STFGELWVGDHRPS
+393 NTFGELWVGDHRPS
-407 ASGDLSHL
+407 ALGDLGHL

-421 FNSNLDTFRKCGA
+421 FNSNLDTFRRCGA

-445 HHSEAISYQKVF
+445 HHSEAVSYQKVF

-506 YFCVGDWTTNLSHVT
+506 YFCVGDRTTDLSRVAWTQ
-521 WKLGGYDEDELVR
+521 GGYDENELVR
-534 KLNTK
+534 KLNTP
-539 DRLSLITEKLPQ
+539 DRLRLITESLPR
-551 YLADEHGCRAL
+551 YLSDEHGCRAL
-562 CFCARVD
+562 CFCARLD
-569 HARDVAAGLREAG
+569 HARDVAAGLCLAG
-582 YRAAMLSGDDS
+582 YRAAMLSGNDS
-593 LERREEILSQFRAK
+593 LERREEVMNQFKAK
-607 KINYLCVVDIY
+607 EINYLCVVDIY

-677 FRALIPKSKNATTKA
+677 FRALIPKSKNVTTNA
-692 IENAVAESFTMLPR
+692 IKGAVAESFTMLPR

-716 REYIIGNIKSAIFN
+716 REYIIGNIRSAIFN
-730 LNRLKQEILQFKV
+730 LNRLKQEVRQFGV
-743 NNDKPLNLLTFLEQF
+743 NNDRPLTLSNFLSQF
-758 DLDIRIIY
+758 DLDIRVVY
-766 KTRSRCWNALLHEAG
+766 KTRCWNALLREAG
-781 MLTYPVDEFTRV
+781 MLTYRADEFTRV
-793 FEKNMYRLIHV
+793 FENNMKRLIHV
-804 NSVRYIGFIS
+804 NSVRYLGFIR
-814 KLIDNGFEYEHNA
+814 KLMDSDFEYEHNA
-827 KNNTLALML
+827 KNDTFALML
-836 YYDIFAKS
+836 YYDLYAKS
-844 VDNFGFANIDEGLKK
+844 IDAFGFSTIDEALKK
-859 FGSYPLF
+859 FGSYKLF
-866 VDELRQIVQYLSE
+866 VDELRQIVLYLSE

-891 GSDNVIELFGCY
+891 GADNVLDLFGCY

-912 GKRTAEKAG
+912 GRRTAEKAG
-921 AIPQSGVY
+921 AIPQSGCL

-970 QNSASHQNSGRRYVE
+970 QNSASHQNAGRRYVE
-985 QKKNGRKF
+985 QRKNGRKF
-993 LLFVRENKIDAYG
+993 LLFVRENKVDAYG

-1040 FILDKAQKMAVG
+1040 FILDKAQKMAIG

>member
-1 MELKSGIYETLIY
+1 MELKSGIYESLIY

-21 EALSDKYVFTDS
+21 ESLSDKYVFTDS

-51 NSLLSDDSLFESLDG
+51 NSLLSDDSVFENLDG
-66 RFKFV
+66 RFKFI

-78 DKNWQCDL
+78 DKNWQCNI
-86 DDTLLTNQ
+86 DDSLLTNQ
-94 EKLLSGIV
+94 EELLSGIV
-102 DMAGLTKEQAKQ
+102 DMAGLTKDQAKQ

-137 SIDGEIERD
+137 SIDSEIERD
-146 IQTADEIYWIV
+146 IQTADEIHWIV
-157 AFVRFSGVRIF
+157 AFVRFSGIRIF
-168 ENALREFLAKPNAKL
+168 ENALREFLSKPSARFR
-183 KLITTT
+183 LITTT
-189 YMGASEPKAVDFLKQ
+189 YMGASEPKAVEFLKQ
-204 LAPDKVE
+204 LAPGKVE
-211 IRVSYNCDLDRLHAK
+211 IKVSYNCDLDRLHAK

-268 IIQKALATFDTYWNS
+268 IIQKALATFDTYWNN

-288 YDYERFVAAILER
+288 YDYDRFVAAISER
-301 NEVKRNVGRVLQK
+301 NEVNRSVGRVLQK
-314 YHVLPH
+314 YHILPH

-334 HHSNKNL
+334 HKSNRNL

-349 KTVIAAFDYKRFYDA
+349 KTVIAAFDYKRFYDTH
-364 NQPHRL
+364 QRHRL

-377 EILEQSIN
+377 EILEQSIR
-385 TFSSVLND
+385 TFSSVLGVND
-393 STFGELWVGDHRPS
+393 FGELWVGDHRPS
-407 ASGDLSHL
+407 AFGDLSHL

-421 FNSNLDTFRKCGA
+421 FNSNLDTFRRCGA

-445 HHSEAISYQKVF
+445 HHSEAVSYQKVF
-457 DLFAPK
+457 DLFAPQ

-506 YFCVGDWTTNLSHVT
+506 YFCVGDPMTDLSHVT
-521 WKLGGYDEDELVR
+521 WTQGGYDENELVR
-534 KLNTK
+534 KLNTT
-539 DRLSLITEKLPQ
+539 DRLRLITEKLPR
-551 YLADEHGCRAL
+551 YLSDEHNCRAL
-562 CFCARVD
+562 CFCARLD
-569 HARDVAAGLREAG
+569 HARDVAAGLRLAG
-582 YRAAMLSGDDS
+582 YRAAMLSGEDS
-593 LERREEILSQFRAK
+593 LERREEILSQFKAR

-618 NEGVDIPEID
+618 NEGIDIPEID

-677 FRALIPKSKNATTKA
+677 FRALIPKSKNATTQT
-692 IENAVAESFTMLPR
+692 IRGAVAESFTMLPR
-706 GCTITMDKLA
+706 GCTISMDKLA
-716 REYIIGNIKSAIFN
+716 REYIMSNIKSAIFN
-730 LNRLKQEILQFKV
+730 LRRLVQEVRMFSV
-743 NNDKPLNLLTFLEQF
+743 NSDKPLTLSTFLSQF
-758 DLDIRIIY
+758 DLDIRTIY
-766 KTRSRCWNALLHEAG
+766 KTRCWTALLREAG
-781 MLTYPVDEFTRV
+781 MLNYAQDEFTRV
-793 FEKNMYRLIHV
+793 FERNMSRLIHV
-804 NSVRYIGFIS
+804 NSISYLGFIRH
-814 KLIDNGFEYEHNA
+814 LLDNGFEYEHTT
-827 KNNTLALML
+827 KNDTLALML
-836 YYDIFAKS
+836 YYDLFAKS
-844 VDNFGFANIDEGLKK
+844 IDVYGFGSINEGLKK

-866 VDELRQIVQYLSE
+866 VDELKQMVQYLSE

-885 KPIAEL
+885 KPIVEL
-891 GSDNVIELFGCY
+891 GADNVLELFGCY

-912 GKRTAEKAG
+912 GKRTAERAG
-921 AIPQSGVY
+921 AIPQSGVFS
-929 NLDDINTELLWVTLN
+929 LDDINTELLWVTLN

-985 QKKNGRKF
+985 QRTNGRKF
-993 LLFVRENKIDAYG
+993 LLFVRESKVDAYG

-1025 KPMTITWAMQNHIPG
+1025 KPMTITWAMQHQIPG

>member
-1 MELKSGIYETLIY
+1 MMELKSGIYESLIY
-14 EALKRKL
+14 EALKKKL
-21 EALSDKYVFTDS
+21 ETLTDRYVFTDS

-46 IAKII
+46 VAKII
-51 NSLLSDDSLFESLDG
+51 NNLLSDDSLFETLDG

-78 DKNWQCDL
+78 DKNWQCDI
-86 DDTLLTNQ
+86 DDSLLTNQ
-94 EKLLSGIV
+94 EELLSGIV

-114 RVTMRP
+114 RVEMRP

-130 TGSNTDL
+130 TGSNTDI

-168 ENALREFLAKPNAKL
+168 ENALRAFLARPNAKL
-183 KLITTT
+183 RLITTT

-211 IRVSYNCDLDRLHAK
+211 IKVSYNSDLDRLHAK

-288 YDYERFVAAILER
+288 YDYERFVKAIAER
-301 NEVKRNVGRVLQK
+301 KEVNRSVGRIMYK
-314 YHVLPH
+314 YHILPH

-334 HHSNKNL
+334 HHSFKNL

-364 NQPHRL
+364 NSNHKL

-407 ASGDLSHL
+407 ALGDLSHL

-421 FNSNLDTFRKCGA
+421 FNSNIETFRKCGA

-445 HHSEAISYQKVF
+445 HHSEAVSYQKVF
-457 DLFAPK
+457 DLFSPK
-463 ILIGL
+463 LLIGL

-506 YFCVGDWTTNLSHVT
+506 YFCVGDRTTDLSHVAWT
-521 WKLGGYDEDELVR
+521 QKGYDENELVR

-539 DRLSLITEKLPQ
+539 DRLKLITESLPR
-551 YLADEHGCRAL
+551 YLSDEHDCRAL
-562 CFCARVD
+562 CFCATLE
-569 HARDVAAGLREAG
+569 HARDVAAGLCLAG
-582 YRAAMLSGDDS
+582 YRAAMLSGDDNS
-593 LERREEILSQFRAK
+593 EQRDEIQAQFKSK

-677 FRALIPKSKNATTKA
+677 IRALIPKSKNMTSKA
-692 IENAVAESFTMLPR
+692 IKGAVAESFTMLPR

-716 REYIIGNIKSAIFN
+716 REYIMGNIRSAIFN
-730 LNRLKQEILQFKV
+730 LNRLKQEVRQFRV
-743 NNDKPLNLLTFLEQF
+743 NCDKPLNLPNFLSQF
-758 DLDIRIIY
+758 DLDIRVIY
-766 KTRSRCWNALLHEAG
+766 KTKCWSALLREAG
-781 MLTYPVDEFTRV
+781 MLNYPVDEFTKV
-793 FEKNMYRLIHV
+793 FEKNMSRLIHV
-804 NSVRYIGFIS
+804 NSIRYLGFIS
-814 KLIDNGFEYEHNA
+814 KLIDNEFEYEHNE

-836 YYDIFAKS
+836 YYDLFAKS
-844 VDNFGFANIDEGLKK
+844 IDHFGFSNIDEGLKK
-859 FGSYPLF
+859 FGFYSLF

-879 HLMIST
+879 HLMVST

-891 GSDNVIELFGCY
+891 GTDNVLDLFGCY
-903 TREEQLAIF
+903 TREEQLVIF

-921 AIPQSGVY
+921 AIPQSGC
-929 NLDDINTELLWVTLN
+929 LSIDDINTELLWVTLN

-985 QKKNGRKF
+985 QKINGRKF
-993 LLFVRENKIDAYG
+993 LLFVREHKVDEYG

-1013 LGLVDYVKSHGD
+1013 LGLVDYIKSHGD

>member
-1 MELKSGIYETLIY
+1 MEIQSGIYETLIY
-14 EALKRKL
+14 EALKKKL
-21 EALSDKYVFTDS
+21 ESLSNKYVFTDS
-33 IDSGEAPKLLTNY
+33 IDSSEAPRLLTNY
-46 IAKII
+46 VSKII
-51 NSLLSDDSLFESLDG
+51 NSLLTDDSLFESLG
-66 RFKFV
+66 SRFKFV
-71 NDILNYI
+71 NDILNFI
-78 DKNWQCDL
+78 DRNWQCDL
-86 DDTLLTNQ
+86 DDSLLTNQ
-94 EKLLSGIV
+94 EDLLSGIV
-102 DMAGLTKEQAKQ
+102 DMAGLTNEQARQ
-114 RVTMRP
+114 RVSMRP

-130 TGSNTDL
+130 TGSNADL
-137 SIDGEIERD
+137 SIDSEIERD

-168 ENALREFLAKPNAKL
+168 ENALREFLSKPNAKL
-183 KLITTT
+183 RLITTT

-204 LAPDKVE
+204 LAPGKVE
-211 IRVSYNCDLDRLHAK
+211 IKVSYNSELDRLHAK

-236 NTAYIGSSNISRS
+236 NTAYIGSSNLSRS

-283 DNFED
+283 DSFED
-288 YDYERFVAAILER
+288 YDYERFVVAISER
-301 NEVKRNVGRVLQK
+301 HEINRSAGRVLQK
-314 YHVLPH
+314 YNILPH

-334 HHSNKNL
+334 HHSYKNL

-349 KTVIAAFDYKRFYDA
+349 KTVIAAFDYKRFYEA
-364 NQPHRL
+364 NSSHRL

-385 TFSSVLND
+385 TFSSVLNN
-393 STFGELWVGDHRPS
+393 SSFGDLWVGEYRPS
-407 ASGDLSHL
+407 TSGDLSHL

-421 FNSNLDTFRKCGA
+421 FNSNLEAFRKCGHN
-434 DYYDYIVVDEA
+434 YYDYIVVDEA
-445 HHSEAISYQKVF
+445 HHSEAVSYQKVF
-457 DLFAPK
+457 DLFTPK

-506 YFCVGDWTTNLSHVT
+506 YFCVGDRTTDLSHVAWT
-521 WKLGGYDEDELVR
+521 QGGYDENELVR

-539 DRLSLITEKLPQ
+539 DRLRLITESLPR
-551 YLADEHGCRAL
+551 YLSDENNCRAL
-562 CFCARVD
+562 CFCARID
-569 HARDVAAGLREAG
+569 HARDVAAGLSLAG

-593 LERREEILSQFRAK
+593 LQHREEILNQFKAK

-651 LAPDKECLT
+651 LAADKECLT

-677 FRALIPKSKNATTKA
+677 FRALIPKSKNATTTGIK
-692 IENAVAESFTMLPR
+692 NAVAESFTMLPR
-706 GCTITMDKLA
+706 GCTITMDKVA
-716 REYIIGNIKSAIFN
+716 REYIISNIKSAIFN
-730 LNRLKQEILQFKV
+730 LRRLVQEVRQFRV
-743 NNDKPLNLLTFLEQF
+743 NNDKPLSLPTFLTQY
-758 DLDIRIIY
+758 DLDIRVIY
-766 KTRSRCWNALLHEAG
+766 KTRCWNALLREAG
-781 MLTYPVDEFTRV
+781 MLSYPMDEFTKL
-793 FEKNMYRLIHV
+793 FENNMSRLIHI
-804 NSVRYIGFIS
+804 NSVRYLEFIS
-814 KLIDNGFEYEHNA
+814 QLIDNKFEYEHTA
-827 KNNTLALML
+827 KNNTFALIL
-836 YYDIFAKS
+836 YYDLFAKS
-844 VDNFGFANIDEGLKK
+844 IDNFGFASIDEGLKK

-866 VDELRQIVQYLSE
+866 VDELRQIVQHLSE
-879 HLMIST
+879 HLIIST
-885 KPIAEL
+885 KPITEL
-891 GSDNVIELFGCY
+891 GANNVLDLFGCY

-912 GKRTAEKAG
+912 GRRTANRAG
-921 AIPQSGVY
+921 AIPQSGCL
-929 NLDDINTELLWVTLN
+929 NLDEINTELLWVTLN

-970 QNSASHQNSGRRYVE
+970 QNNASHQNSGRRYVE
-985 QKKNGRKF
+985 QKTNGRKF
-993 LLFVRENKIDAYG
+993 LLFVREHKVDEYG

-1013 LGLVDYVKSHGD
+1013 LGLVNYVKSHGD

>member
-1 MELKSGIYETLIY
+1 MELKSGIYESLIY
-14 EALKRKL
+14 ETLKNKL
-21 EALSDKYVFTDS
+21 EILSDKYVFTDS

-46 IAKII
+46 VSNII
-51 NSLLSDDSLFESLDG
+51 NSLLSDDSLFESLEG

-71 NDILNYI
+71 NDILSYI
-78 DKNWQCDL
+78 DKKWQCNI
-86 DDTLLTNQ
+86 DDSLLTNQ
-94 EKLLSGIV
+94 EELLSGII
-102 DMAGLTKEQAKQ
+102 DMAGLTKEQARQ

-120 LSGYTVSNLF
+120 LSGFTVSNLF
-130 TGSNTDL
+130 TGSNADL
-137 SIDGEIERD
+137 SIDSEIERD

-183 KLITTT
+183 RLITTT
-189 YMGASEPKAVDFLKQ
+189 YMCASEPKAVDFLKR
-204 LAPDKVE
+204 LAPHKVE
-211 IRVSYNCDLDRLHAK
+211 IKVSYNCDLDRLHAK

-236 NTAYIGSSNISRS
+236 NTAYIGSSNMSRS

-283 DNFED
+283 DTFED
-288 YDYERFVAAILER
+288 YDYNRFLTAISER
-301 NEVKRNVGRVLQK
+301 NAVGRGLGLVLQK
-314 YHVLPH
+314 YHILPH

-334 HHSNKNL
+334 HKNNKNL

-364 NQPHRL
+364 NKSHRL

-377 EILEQSIN
+377 EILEQSVK
-385 TFSSVLND
+385 TFCSVLGIHD
-393 STFGELWVGDHRPS
+393 FGELWVGDYRPS

-421 FNSNLDTFRKCGA
+421 FNSNIDTFRKCGS

-445 HHSEAISYQKVF
+445 HHSEAVSYQKVF
-457 DLFAPK
+457 DLFHPK

-487 AAELRLP
+487 SAELRLP

-506 YFCVGDWTTNLSHVT
+506 YFCVGDRTTDLSHVA
-521 WKLGGYDEDELVR
+521 WAQGGYDENELVR

-539 DRLSLITEKLPQ
+539 DRLALITESLPR
-551 YLADEHGCRAL
+551 YLSDEHNCRAL
-562 CFCARVD
+562 CFCARLD
-569 HARDVAAGLREAG
+569 HARDVAQGLIQAG
-582 YRAAMLSGDDS
+582 YRAAMLSGGDS
-593 LERREEILSQFRAK
+593 LERREEIVSQFRAR

-651 LAPDKECLT
+651 LAADKECLT

-677 FRALIPKSKNATTKA
+677 LRALIPKSKNVTTN
-692 IENAVAESFTMLPR
+692 IIRGAVAESFTMLPR
-706 GCTITMDKLA
+706 GCTIKMDKLA
-716 REYIIGNIKSAIFN
+716 RKYIIDNIKSAIFN
-730 LNRLKQEILQFKV
+730 LRRLIHEVRQFRV
-743 NNDKPLNLLTFLEQF
+743 NNEKPLSLENFLSQF
-758 DLDIRIIY
+758 DLDIRVVY
-766 KTRSRCWNALLHEAG
+766 KTKCWNALLREAG
-781 MLTYPVDEFTRV
+781 MLTYTQDEFTKL
-793 FEKNMYRLIHV
+793 FEKNMSRLIHI
-804 NSVRYIGFIS
+804 NSVRYIEFIR
-814 KLIDNGFEYEHNA
+814 KLIEDGFEYEHNA
-827 KNNTLALML
+827 KNNTFALML
-836 YYDIFAKS
+836 YYELFAKS
-844 VDNFGFANIDEGLKK
+844 IDNFGFTSVDEGLKK
-859 FGSYPLF
+859 FGSYLQF

-879 HLMIST
+879 HLIIST

-891 GSDNVIELFGCY
+891 GPDNVLELFGCY
-903 TREEQLAIF
+903 SREEQLAIF
-912 GKRTAEKAG
+912 GKRTAERAG
-921 AIPQSGVY
+921 AIPQSGCL

-970 QNSASHQNSGRRYVE
+970 QNSASHQNAGRRYVE
-985 QKKNGRKF
+985 QKTNGRKF
-993 LLFVRENKIDAYG
+993 LLFVREHKEDAYH

-1025 KPMTITWAMQNHIPG
+1025 KPMTITWAMHNHIPG
-1040 FILDKAQKMAVG
+1040 FILEKAQKMAVG

>member
-14 EALKRKL
+14 EALKKKL
-21 EALSDKYVFTDS
+21 ESLSDKYVFKDS

-66 RFKFV
+66 KFQFI

-78 DKNWQCDL
+78 EKNWQCDI

-94 EKLLSGIV
+94 EELLSGIV
-102 DMAGLTKEQAKQ
+102 DMAGLTKEQARQ

-120 LSGYTVSNLF
+120 LSGFTVSNLF

-137 SIDGEIERD
+137 SIDAEIERD
-146 IQTADEIYWIV
+146 IQTANEIYWIV
-157 AFVRFSGVRIF
+157 AFIRFSGVRIF
-168 ENALREFLAKPNAKL
+168 ENALREFLAKPNARL
-183 KLITTT
+183 RLITTT
-189 YMGASEPKAVDFLKQ
+189 YMGASEPKAVDFLKK

-211 IRVSYNCDLDRLHAK
+211 IKVSYNCDLDRLHAK

-236 NTAYIGSSNISRS
+236 NTAYIGSSNMSRS

-288 YDYERFVAAILER
+288 YDYERFVAAISER
-301 NEVKRNVGRVLQK
+301 NEVNKSVGRILQK

-334 HHSNKNL
+334 HLSNKNL

-364 NQPHRL
+364 NQRHRL

-393 STFGELWVGDHRPS
+393 SSFGELWVGDHRPS
-407 ASGDLSHL
+407 TAGDLSHL

-421 FNSNLDTFRKCGA
+421 FNSNLELFRKCGA

-457 DLFAPK
+457 DLFTPK
-463 ILIGL
+463 ILVGL

-506 YFCVGDWTTNLSHVT
+506 YFCVGDRTTDLSHVT
-521 WKLGGYDEDELVR
+521 WSQGGYDENELVR
-534 KLNTK
+534 KLNTP
-539 DRLSLITEKLPQ
+539 DRLRLITESLPR
-551 YLADEHGCRAL
+551 YLSDEHGCRAL
-562 CFCARVD
+562 CFCARLD
-569 HARDVAAGLREAG
+569 HARDIATGLRLAG
-582 YRAAMLSGDDS
+582 YRAAMLSGGDS
-593 LERREEILSQFRAK
+593 SERREEILSQFKAR

-677 FRALIPKSKNATTKA
+677 FRALIPKSKNATSTA
-692 IENAVAESFTMLPR
+692 IKGAVAESFTMLPR

-716 REYIIGNIKSAIFN
+716 REYIISNIKSAIFN
-730 LNRLKQEILQFKV
+730 LNRLKQEVRQFRV
-743 NNDKPLNLLTFLEQF
+743 NNDIALNLPNFLAQF
-758 DLDIRIIY
+758 DLDIRVVY
-766 KTRSRCWNALLHEAG
+766 KTRCWSALLRESG
-781 MLTYPVDEFTRV
+781 MLNYPVDEFTKV
-793 FEKNMYRLIHV
+793 FEKNMSRLIHI
-804 NSVRYIGFIS
+804 NSVRYLGFIS
-814 KLIDNGFEYEHNA
+814 KLMDNNFEYEHTPQ
-827 KNNTLALML
+827 NNTFALML
-836 YYDIFAKS
+836 YYDLYAKS
-844 VDNFGFANIDEGLKK
+844 IDNFGFEDIDEGLKT

-866 VDELRQIVQYLSE
+866 VDELHQIVQYLSQ
-879 HLMIST
+879 HLVIST

-891 GSDNVIELFGCY
+891 GENNVLDLFGCY

-912 GKRTAEKAG
+912 GRRTAEKAG
-921 AIPQSGVY
+921 AIPQSGCL

-965 FNWQS
+965 FNWQT
-970 QNSASHQNSGRRYVE
+970 QNNASHQNSGRRYVE
-985 QKKNGRKF
+985 QKTNGRKF
-993 LLFVRENKIDAYG
+993 LLFVREHKVDEYG
-1006 FTSPYYC
+1006 FTSPYFC
-1013 LGLVDYVKSHGD
+1013 LGLVDYVNSHGD

-1040 FILDKAQKMAVG
+1040 FILDKALKMAIA

>member
-14 EALKRKL
+14 EALKKKL
-21 EALSDKYVFTDS
+21 ESLSDKYIFKDS

-66 RFKFV
+66 RFQFI

-78 DKNWQCDL
+78 DKNWQCDI
-86 DDTLLTNQ
+86 DDSLLTNQ
-94 EKLLSGIV
+94 EELLSGIV

-120 LSGYTVSNLF
+120 LSGFTVSNLF

-137 SIDGEIERD
+137 SIDAEIERD
-146 IQTADEIYWIV
+146 IQTANEIYWIV
-157 AFVRFSGVRIF
+157 AFIRFSGVRIF
-168 ENALREFLAKPNAKL
+168 ENALREFLAKPNARL
-183 KLITTT
+183 RLITTT
-189 YMGASEPKAVDFLKQ
+189 YMGASEPKAVDFLKK

-211 IRVSYNCDLDRLHAK
+211 IKVSYNCDLDRLHAK

-236 NTAYIGSSNISRS
+236 NTAYIGSSNMSRS

-288 YDYERFVAAILER
+288 YDYARFVAAISER
-301 NEVKRNVGRVLQK
+301 NEVKRSVGRILQK

-334 HHSNKNL
+334 HRSNKNL

-364 NQPHRL
+364 NQRHRL

-393 STFGELWVGDHRPS
+393 SSFGELWVGDHRPS
-407 ASGDLSHL
+407 TAGDLSHL

-421 FNSNLDTFRKCGA
+421 FNSNLELFRKCGA

-457 DLFAPK
+457 DLFTPK
-463 ILIGL
+463 ILVGL

-506 YFCVGDWTTNLSHVT
+506 YFCVGDRTTDLSHVT
-521 WKLGGYDEDELVR
+521 WSQGGYDENELVR
-534 KLNTK
+534 KLNTP
-539 DRLSLITEKLPQ
+539 DRLRLITESLPR
-551 YLADEHGCRAL
+551 YLSDEHGCRAL
-562 CFCARVD
+562 CFCARLD
-569 HARDVAAGLREAG
+569 HARDIAAGLCLAG
-582 YRAAMLSGDDS
+582 YRAAMLSGGDS
-593 LERREEILSQFRAK
+593 LERREEILSQFKARQ
-607 KINYLCVVDIY
+607 INYLCVVDIY
-618 NEGVDIPEID
+618 NEGVDIPEVD

-651 LAPDKECLT
+651 LAADKECLT

-666 QAHVNYSYESR
+666 QAHVNYNYESR
-677 FRALIPKSKNATTKA
+677 FRALIPKSKNATTTA
-692 IENAVAESFTMLPR
+692 IKGAIAESFTMLPR
-706 GCTITMDKLA
+706 GCTITLDKLS
-716 REYIIGNIKSAIFN
+716 REYIMSNIKSAIFN
-730 LNRLKQEILQFKV
+730 LNRLKQEVRQFRV
-743 NNDKPLNLLTFLEQF
+743 NNEKALNLPNFLEQF
-758 DLDIRIIY
+758 DLDIRVVY
-766 KTRSRCWNALLHEAG
+766 KTRCWSALLRESG
-781 MLTYPVDEFTRV
+781 MLNYPVDEFTRV
-793 FEKNMYRLIHV
+793 FEKNMSRLIHI
-804 NSVRYIGFIS
+804 NSVRYLDFIV
-814 KLIDNGFEYEHNA
+814 KLLDNNFEYEHTPR
-827 KNNTLALML
+827 NNTFALML
-836 YYDIFAKS
+836 YYDLYAKS
-844 VDNFGFANIDEGLKK
+844 IDNFGFEDIDEGLKT

-866 VDELRQIVQYLSE
+866 VDELHQIVQYLSQ
-879 HLMIST
+879 HLVIFT
-885 KPIAEL
+885 RPIADL
-891 GSDNVIELFGCY
+891 GENNVLDLFGCY

-912 GKRTAEKAG
+912 GRRTAEKAG
-921 AIPQSGVY
+921 AIPQSGCL

-965 FNWQS
+965 FNWQT
-970 QNSASHQNSGRRYVE
+970 QNNASHQNSGRRYVE
-985 QKKNGRKF
+985 QKTNGRKF
-993 LLFVRENKIDAYG
+993 LLFVREHKVDEYG
-1006 FTSPYYC
+1006 FTSPYFC
-1013 LGLVDYVKSHGD
+1013 LGLVDYVNSHGD

-1040 FILDKAQKMAVG
+1040 FILDKALKMAIA

>member
-1 MELKSGIYETLIY
+1 MELKSGIYESLIY
-14 EALKRKL
+14 RALKKKL
-21 EALSDKYVFTDS
+21 ETLSDKYIFKDS
-33 IDSGEAPKLLTNY
+33 IDSGEASKLLTNY

-51 NSLLSDDSLFESLDG
+51 NNLLSDESLFETLEG
-66 RFKFV
+66 RISFI
-71 NDILNYI
+71 NDILNFI
-78 DKNWQCDL
+78 DKKWKCDI
-86 DDTLLTNQ
+86 DDSLLTN
-94 EKLLSGIV
+94 EKVLLSGIV
-102 DMAGLTKEQAKQ
+102 DMAGLTREQAQQ
-114 RVTMRP
+114 RVMMRP

-168 ENALREFLAKPNAKL
+168 KNALLEFLSKPNAKL

-189 YMGASEPKAVDFLKQ
+189 YMGASEPKAVDYLKQ
-204 LAPDKVE
+204 LAPNKVE
-211 IRVSYNCDLDRLHAK
+211 IKVSYNCDLDRLHAK

-236 NTAYIGSSNISRS
+236 NTAYIGSSNMSRS

-288 YDYERFVAAILER
+288 YDYERFVTTISER
-301 NEVKRNVGRVLQK
+301 NKTKRSAGRVLQNF
-314 YHVLPH
+314 YILPH

-334 HHSNKNL
+334 HQSYKNL

-349 KTVIAAFDYKRFYDA
+349 KTVIAAFDYKRFYD
-364 NQPHRL
+364 NNSRHRL

-385 TFSSVLND
+385 TFCSVLNNN
-393 STFGELWVGDHRPS
+393 TFGELWVGEHRPS
-407 ASGDLSHL
+407 KTGDLSHL

-421 FNSNLDTFRKCGA
+421 FNSNIETFINCGSN
-434 DYYDYIVVDEA
+434 YYDYIVVDEA

-457 DLFAPK
+457 DLFTPK

-506 YFCVGDWTTNLSHVT
+506 YFCVGDRTTDLSHVT
-521 WKLGGYDEDELVR
+521 WTQGGYDENELVR
-534 KLNTK
+534 KLNTRE
-539 DRLSLITEKLPQ
+539 RLRLITESLPR
-551 YLADEHGCRAL
+551 YLSDEHDCRAL
-562 CFCARVD
+562 CFCATLE
-569 HARDVAAGLREAG
+569 HAHDVAEGLCSIG
-582 YRAAMLSGDDS
+582 YRAAMLSGNDS
-593 LERREEILSQFRAK
+593 LERREDIQNQFKAK
-607 KINYLCVVDIY
+607 QINYLCVVDIY
-618 NEGVDIPEID
+618 NEGIDIPEID

-666 QAHVNYSYESR
+666 QAHVNYSFESR
-677 FRALIPKSKNATTKA
+677 FRALIPKSKSVSTNTIKS
-692 IENAVAESFTMLPR
+692 AVAKSFTMLPR
-706 GCTITMDKLA
+706 GCNITMDKLA
-716 REYIIGNIKSAIFN
+716 REYIFSNINSAIFN
-730 LNRLKQEILQFKV
+730 LRRLRQEVAQFRV
-743 NNDKPLNLLTFLEQF
+743 NSDKPLNLQNFLNQF
-758 DLDIRIIY
+758 DLDIRVIY
-766 KTRSRCWNALLHEAG
+766 KTKCWNALLKEAG
-781 MLTYPVDEFTRV
+781 MLSYPTDRFTSE
-793 FEKNMYRLIHV
+793 FEKNMSRLIHV
-804 NSVRYIGFIS
+804 NSIRYLGFINQ
-814 KLIDNGFEYEHNA
+814 LINNGFNYKHTPR
-827 KNNTLALML
+827 NNTFALML
-836 YYDIFAKS
+836 YYDLFVKS
-844 VDNFGFANIDEGLKK
+844 IDNFGFASVDEGLKK

-866 VDELRQIVQYLSE
+866 VEELRQIVQYLSE
-879 HLMIST
+879 HLIIST
-885 KPIAEL
+885 KPIVEL
-891 GSDNVIELFGCY
+891 GEDNVLELFGCY
-903 TREEQLAIF
+903 TREQQLAIF
-912 GKRTAEKAG
+912 GKRTARKAG

-929 NLDDINTELLWVTLN
+929 SIDNINTELLWVTLN

-952 STQYEDYAINEAL
+952 STQYEDYAINETL

-993 LLFVRENKIDAYG
+993 ILFVREHKVDEYG

-1013 LGLVDYVKSHGD
+1013 LGLVDYVKSHGN
-1025 KPMTITWAMQNHIPG
+1025 KPMTITWAMRNHIPG
-1040 FILDKAQKMAVG
+1040 FILEKAQKMAVG

>member
-1 MELKSGIYETLIY
+1 MELKSGIYESLIY
-14 EALKRKL
+14 EALKKKL
-21 EALSDKYVFTDS
+21 ETLSDKYVFTDS

-46 IAKII
+46 VAKII
-51 NSLLSDDSLFESLDG
+51 NNLLSDDSLFETLDG
-66 RFKFV
+66 RFRFV

-78 DKNWQCDL
+78 DKNWQCNI
-86 DDTLLTNQ
+86 DDSMLTNQ
-94 EKLLSGIV
+94 EELLSGIV

-114 RVTMRP
+114 RVAMRP

-146 IQTADEIYWIV
+146 IKTADEIYWIV

-183 KLITTT
+183 RLITTT
-189 YMGASEPKAVDFLKQ
+189 YMGASEPKAVEFLKQ
-204 LAPDKVE
+204 LAPEKVN
-211 IRVSYNCDLDRLHAK
+211 IMVSYNCELDRLHAK

-283 DNFED
+283 DHFED
-288 YDYERFVAAILER
+288 YDYDRFVAAISEKK
-301 NEVKRNVGRVLQK
+301 EVNRTVGRVLQK

-349 KTVIAAFDYKRFYDA
+349 KTVIAAFDYKRFHDV
-364 NQPHRL
+364 NDRHRL

-385 TFSSVLND
+385 VFSSVLND

-407 ASGDLSHL
+407 LSGDLGHL

-445 HHSEAISYQKVF
+445 HHSEAVSYQKVF
-457 DLFAPK
+457 DLFLPK

-468 TATPERADGV
+468 TATPERSDGV
-478 NLSNFNQRI
+478 NLSNFNDRI

-506 YFCVGDWTTNLSHVT
+506 YFCVGDRTTDLSHVAWT
-521 WKLGGYDEDELVR
+521 QGGYDENELVR
-534 KLNTK
+534 KLNTP
-539 DRLSLITEKLPQ
+539 DRLRLIIESLPR
-551 YLADEHGCRAL
+551 YLADENNCRAL
-562 CFCARVD
+562 CFCARIE
-569 HARDVAAGLREAG
+569 HACDVAAGLCLAG

-593 LERREEILSQFRAK
+593 LEHRDEILDQFRAK
-607 KINYLCVVDIY
+607 RINYLCVVDIY

-677 FRALIPKSKNATTKA
+677 FRALIPKSKNATTNA
-692 IENAVAESFTMLPR
+692 IKGAVAESFTMLPR

-716 REYIIGNIKSAIFN
+716 REYIISNIKSAIFN
-730 LNRLKQEILQFKV
+730 LRRLVLEVRQFKV
-743 NNDKPLNLLTFLEQF
+743 NNDKPLNLPNFLSQF
-758 DLDIRIIY
+758 DLDIRVIY
-766 KTRSRCWNALLHEAG
+766 KTRCWNALLREAG
-781 MLTYPVDEFTRV
+781 MINYQVDGFTKV
-793 FEKNMYRLIHV
+793 FENNMKRLIHV
-804 NSVRYIGFIS
+804 NSLRYLGFIS
-814 KLIDNGFEYEHNA
+814 KLIENGFDYEHNT
-827 KNNTLALML
+827 KNNTFALML
-836 YYDIFAKS
+836 YYDLFGKS
-844 VDNFGFANIDEGLKK
+844 VDNFGFTTVDEGLKK
-859 FGSYPLF
+859 FSSYKLF
-866 VDELRQIVQYLSE
+866 VEELCQIVQYLSE

-885 KPIAEL
+885 KPIVEL
-891 GSDNVIELFGCY
+891 GSDIVLDLFGCY
-903 TREEQLAIF
+903 TREEQLSIF
-912 GKRTAEKAG
+912 GRRTALKAG
-921 AIPQSGVY
+921 AIPQSGCL
-929 NLDDINTELLWVTLN
+929 NLEDINTELLWVTLN

-970 QNSASHQNSGRRYVE
+970 QNNASHQNAGRRYVE
-985 QKKNGRKF
+985 QKTNGRKF
-993 LLFVRENKIDAYG
+993 VLFVRENKVDAFG

-1013 LGLVDYVKSHGD
+1013 LGLVDYVKSQGD
-1025 KPMTITWAMQNHIPG
+1025 KPMTITWAMHNHIPG

>member
-1 MELKSGIYETLIY
+1 MELKSGIYESLIY

-46 IAKII
+46 VAKII
-51 NSLLSDDSLFESLDG
+51 NSLLSDDSLFETLDG

-78 DKNWQCDL
+78 DKNWQCNI
-86 DDTLLTNQ
+86 DDSLLTNQ
-94 EKLLSGIV
+94 EELLSGIV
-102 DMAGLTKEQAKQ
+102 DMAGLTQEQAKQ

-120 LSGYTVSNLF
+120 LSGFTVSNLF

-168 ENALREFLAKPNAKL
+168 ENALREFLAKPNARL
-183 KLITTT
+183 RLITTT

-204 LAPDKVE
+204 MAPNKVE
-211 IRVSYNCDLDRLHAK
+211 IKISYNCDLDRLHAK
-226 SYIFVRESGM
+226 SYIFVRDSGM
-236 NTAYIGSSNISRS
+236 HTAYIGSSNVSRS

-260 ITNQENPH
+260 ITNQENTH

-288 YDYERFVAAILER
+288 YDYDRFVEAIAER
-301 NEVKRNVGRVLQK
+301 NEVNRSVGRVLQK
-314 YHVLPH
+314 FHVLPH

-334 HHSNKNL
+334 HQSSKNL

-349 KTVIAAFDYKRFYDA
+349 KTVIAAFDYKRFYDT
-364 NQPHRL
+364 NQRHRL

-377 EILEQSIN
+377 EILEQSVK
-385 TFSSVLND
+385 TFCSVLGVHE
-393 STFGELWVGDHRPS
+393 FGELWVGDHRPS

-421 FNSNLDTFRKCGA
+421 FNSNLDTFRRCGA

-457 DLFAPK
+457 DLFTPK

-506 YFCVGDWTTNLSHVT
+506 YFCVGDRTTDLSHVA
-521 WKLGGYDEDELVR
+521 WAQGGYDENELVK
-534 KLNTK
+534 KLNTA
-539 DRLSLITEKLPQ
+539 DRLRLITESLPR
-551 YLADEHGCRAL
+551 YLADEHNCRAL
-562 CFCARVD
+562 CFCARLD
-569 HARDVAAGLREAG
+569 HARDVAAGLCLAG
-582 YRAAMLSGDDS
+582 YRADMLSGEDS
-593 LERREEILSQFRAK
+593 LERREKIVSQFRAR

-677 FRALIPKSKNATTKA
+677 FRALIPKAKNATTTA
-692 IENAVAESFTMLPR
+692 IKDAVAESFTMLPR

-716 REYIIGNIKSAIFN
+716 REYIISNIKSAIFN
-730 LNRLKQEILQFKV
+730 LRRLVLEVRQFRV
-743 NNDKPLNLLTFLEQF
+743 NSDKPLNLPTFLAQF
-758 DLDIRIIY
+758 DLDIRVIY
-766 KTRSRCWNALLHEAG
+766 KTRCWSALLREAG
-781 MLTYPVDEFTRV
+781 MLNYPVDEFTRV
-793 FEKNMYRLIHV
+793 FEKNMSRLIHV
-804 NSVRYIGFIS
+804 NSVRYLGFIS
-814 KLIDNGFEYEHNA
+814 KLIDNRFEYEHNSR
-827 KNNTLALML
+827 NNTFALML
-836 YYDIFAKS
+836 YYDLFAKS
-844 VDNFGFANIDEGLKK
+844 IDHFGFASVDEGLKK
-859 FGSYPLF
+859 FGAYPLF
-866 VDELRQIVQYLSE
+866 VEELRQIIQYLSE

-891 GSDNVIELFGCY
+891 GADNVLELFGCY

-912 GKRTAEKAG
+912 SKRTAEKAG
-921 AIPQSGVY
+921 AIPQSGVFS
-929 NLDDINTELLWVTLN
+929 LDDINTELLWVTLN

-985 QKKNGRKF
+985 QRTNGRKF
-993 LLFVRENKIDAYG
+993 LLFVREHKVDEYG